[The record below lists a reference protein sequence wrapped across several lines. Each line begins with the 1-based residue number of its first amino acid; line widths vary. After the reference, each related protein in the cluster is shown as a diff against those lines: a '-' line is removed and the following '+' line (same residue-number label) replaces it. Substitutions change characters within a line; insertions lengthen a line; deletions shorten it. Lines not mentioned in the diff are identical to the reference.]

1 MKINETRKINNIQL
15 TEEERNFLIDLWIV
29 AKNWTEL
36 GYNYFNE
43 DDIKNVLG
51 DMIEF
56 LMNNEQR
63 NGTIE
68 MTDII

>member
-1 MKINETRKINNIQL
+1 MKINEIRKIDSIEL
-15 TEEERNFLIDLWIV
+15 TEEEQNFLIDLWIV

>member
-1 MKINETRKINNIQL
+1 MKINETRKINSIQL
-15 TEEERNFLIDLWIV
+15 TTEEQNFLIDLWIV

-43 DDIKNVLG
+43 DDIKDVLG
-51 DMIEF
+51 DMVEF
-56 LMNNEQR
+56 LINNEQR

>member
-1 MKINETRKINNIQL
+1 MKINETRKINSIQL
-15 TEEERNFLIDLWIV
+15 TKEEQNFLIDLWIV

-56 LMNNEQR
+56 LINNEQR

>member
-15 TEEERNFLIDLWIV
+15 TEEEQNFLIDLWIV

-56 LMNNEQR
+56 LMNNKQR